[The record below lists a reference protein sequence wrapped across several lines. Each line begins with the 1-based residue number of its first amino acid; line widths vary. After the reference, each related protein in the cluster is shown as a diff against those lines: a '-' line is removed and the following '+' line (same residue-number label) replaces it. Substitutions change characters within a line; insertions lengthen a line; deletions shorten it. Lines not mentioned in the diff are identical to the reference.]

1 MAAGCTTGPARN
13 DQSPVAASPGTTVFK
28 TGTGPIAPA
37 VTGPLLGGGHF
48 TLASYRGHVVVLN
61 FWASWCP
68 PCRAEAPDLAAAA
81 RRFTPAGVRFLGIDI
96 NDSPAT
102 AQAYRTSFR
111 TSYPSLNDPADTIA
125 VNFRGTV
132 PTQDLPS
139 TLIIAPT
146 GRITA
151 RIIGQATYPNLNN
164 LITRAEAQ
172 PR

>member
-1 MAAGCTTGPARN
+1 
-13 DQSPVAASPGTTVFK
+13 
-28 TGTGPIAPA
+28 
-37 VTGPLLGGGHF
+37 
-48 TLASYRGHVVVLN
+48 VLN

-102 AQAYRTSFR
+102 AQAYRTNFR
-111 TSYPSLNDPADTIA
+111 TSYPSLNDPGDTIA

-146 GRITA
+146 GRISA
-151 RIIGQATYPNLNN
+151 RIIGQATYP
-164 LITRAEAQ
+164 Q
-172 PR
+172 PQQPHHQGRSPAPVTNTHPGHLRSAPTGE